1 MKFSVSYILLILL
14 LAPAV
19 NAGIHIN
26 IGVNPKSYFGPTE
39 RVSGMQRPVVLQS
52 RSVTRPLTRSTSRR
66 STISYSAD
74 LGLLA
79 RLNEKNRRAPVYGG
93 GGEPEGLEIIDIF
106 HMIESATPKK
116 IEVPPTPSP
125 TPRQTVADDTRQPP
139 TPEEESPEI
148 EEESPELP
156 EGPSY
161 PDDPQTPTPP
171 PPSFPE
177 PEEDEPVDETPSTP
191 PGPVIP
197 VNDPET
203 DGPTYIPPT
212 YPPVDEEPPAV
223 AVPEPSTAT
232 LLLAGLVALGLRRR
246 RQS

>member
-1 MKFSVSYILLILL
+1 
-14 LAPAV
+14 
-19 NAGIHIN
+19 
-26 IGVNPKSYFGPTE
+26 
-39 RVSGMQRPVVLQS
+39 
-52 RSVTRPLTRSTSRR
+52 
-66 STISYSAD
+66 
-74 LGLLA
+74 
-79 RLNEKNRRAPVYGG
+79 
-93 GGEPEGLEIIDIF
+93 
-106 HMIESATPKK
+106 MIESATPKK
-116 IEVPPTPSP
+116 IEVPPTPAP

-139 TPEEESPEI
+139 TSEEESPKI
-148 EEESPELP
+148 EEETPELP

-161 PDDPQTPTPP
+161 PDDPQAPTSP
-171 PPSFPE
+171 PPSSPE
-177 PEEDEPVDETPSTP
+177 PEEDEPVEETPSTP

-212 YPPVDEEPPAV
+212 YPPVDEVPPAV